1 MRINLKMKACCRRSR
16 MMLDES
22 VLYGQSGFQCWQS
35 FCMCVNDAMH
45 RAAPSR
51 VPWWGT
57 ANLSCSVRPH
67 SPARSSTKRK
77 VSQRSQFVRLNPA
90 WRRLSNSNPLSLSL
104 FLLDPSIKSKVG
116 SGSAGSWAML
126 SQPGLPGEDAQDDGG
141 GGAENLCC
149 SLFNLD
155 WWIFFSFSFFFF
167 FSSFF
172 YCLILLSCVSDSFSS
187 LLPQSASV
195 GGGPSIKISWWVSC
209 PSSGTACSWHIPASS
224 WPSVNRRK
232 WQVQV
237 EMYDFVCKFG

>member
-104 FLLDPSIKSKVG
+104 PPRPQHQVKGRLGFSGILGDAFPAWASRWGCSRWWRGRGREPLLFLIQSRLVDFFLL
-116 SGSAGSWAML
+116 
-126 SQPGLPGEDAQDDGG
+126 
-141 GGAENLCC
+141 
-149 SLFNLD
+149 
-155 WWIFFSFSFFFF
+155 FFLFF

>member
-90 WRRLSNSNPLSLSL
+90 WRRLSNSNPLSLSSSSTPASSQRSARVQR
-104 FLLDPSIKSKVG
+104 DPGRCFPSLGFQVRMLKMMAGAGQRTSAVPYSISI
-116 SGSAGSWAML
+116 
-126 SQPGLPGEDAQDDGG
+126 GG
-141 GGAENLCC
+141 
-149 SLFNLD
+149 
-155 WWIFFSFSFFFF
+155 FFSPFLSFFFS
-167 FSSFF
+167 SSFF

-224 WPSVNRRK
+224 WPS
-232 WQVQV
+232 
-237 EMYDFVCKFG
+237 F